1 MTDCLRTD
9 GSTETVDELLI
20 TADVRRRDAPSID
33 EFISRVEG
41 TKVFGMDDVLSHHA
55 ERQRQAGMMWRV
67 SEIVYRLQHCLQW
80 VMRVYT
86 SELTPDS
93 VVTYLFHD
101 CEHSLWLS
109 CLVWHVRAIIIVQ
122 YTSTDS

>member
-67 SEIVYRLQHCLQW
+67 SEIVYRLQHCLQ
-80 VMRVYT
+80 
-86 SELTPDS
+86 
-93 VVTYLFHD
+93 
-101 CEHSLWLS
+101 
-109 CLVWHVRAIIIVQ
+109 
-122 YTSTDS
+122 